1 MIGVVMF
8 SGNFQSDKNG
18 DKTHRHVQ
26 LPASNQRSCCQ
37 NRPDFDAIEVMED
50 DKDFEVIVF

>member
-1 MIGVVMF
+1 MF